1 MRLARDKLVKNLNP
15 GKSVTVKKIS
25 EPEFIIYAK
34 EEIATLLAEGVSN
47 NDPEKIADLLEV
59 VNSVCEIV
67 KIDWYECQ
75 KIKSSKRWEEGN
87 YNCLIASKND

>member
-1 MRLARDKLVKNLNP
+1 MRLARDKLVKNLKT

-25 EPEFIIYAK
+25 EPEFIIHAK
-34 EEIATLLAEGVSN
+34 KEIATLLAEGVSN
-47 NDPEKIADLLEV
+47 CDPEKIADLLEV

-75 KIKSSKRWEEGN
+75 KIKSSKRWENGN
-87 YNCLIASKND
+87 YSCLLVSMNN